1 MLTPREEVAQLF
13 EEAREEVYH
22 YLLALGLYPQ
32 QAKEVVQEAF
42 LRLHVALR
50 NGDAIKNPRAWIFRV
65 AHNIGLK
72 MQARENNR
80 TAYAPDLAAWLMDP
94 DRNPEQSFLERER
107 MLRFHRAI
115 EELSDQQRRCFLLR
129 VEGLRYSEIGAVLGI
144 NASTVAEFLRRAVA
158 RLKKVTN
165 D

>member
-1 MLTPREEVAQLF
+1 MLTSLEEVAQLF

-50 NGDAIKNPRAWIFRV
+50 NGDAIENRRAWIFRV
-65 AHNIGLK
+65 AHNVGLK
-72 MQARENNR
+72 MHARESNR
-80 TAYAPDLAAWLMDP
+80 TAYAPDLAAWIMDRE
-94 DRNPEQSFLERER
+94 RNPEQSLLERER

-115 EELSDQQRRCFLLR
+115 EELSEQQRRCFLLR
-129 VEGLRYSEIGAVLGI
+129 VEGLRYAEIGAVLGI
-144 NASTVAEFLRRAVA
+144 NTSTVAEFLRRAVA
-158 RLKKVTN
+158 RLRKVTN